1 MRRFVVLPEWGAE
14 TLALW
19 ILHTYAFELRDV
31 ATYIGIESP
40 TRRCGKT
47 TLVTVLC
54 QLANRPVVAANVSS
68 PSFYRA
74 IEELRPTL
82 IIDEADK
89 FLKGKHD
96 LQGILN
102 AGYNRKTAYVLRVAQ
117 QLPASESNAQ
127 TSSLAYFSCWCPK
140 LISQIGKLPATLADR
155 CIVLRMQ
162 RKTRQEPCE
171 RARDLETETGTLRR
185 QCARFVLDHGKNLT
199 AARPQIP
206 EALNDRAADIWEPL
220 LALADLAGGP
230 WPELARK
237 AAVHLSAGTQ
247 DTSPIGALLLDI
259 FFQFEYLKASADKKA
274 DTQGGPGN
282 STSQPE
288 RIFTRDLVAGL
299 NYRRDRPW
307 AEMFKGKEL
316 TELWLAS
323 QLRPFGIKPRTLW
336 IDGAQAKGYF
346 REDFVDVFPR
356 YISKSELE
364 TLKAELQLSTPPP
377 EKNGEPPPNGSP

>member
-1 MRRFVVLPEWGAE
+1 MLRRFVVLPEWGAE

-117 QLPASESNAQ
+117 QLPASESNSQ
-127 TSSLAYFSCWCPK
+127 TSTLAYFSCWCPK
-140 LISQIGKLPATLADR
+140 LISQIGQLPATLADR

-346 REDFVDVFPR
+346 RDDFVDVFR
-356 YISKSELE
+356 R
-364 TLKAELQLSTPPP
+364 
-377 EKNGEPPPNGSP
+377 